1 MSGIG
6 QGCVKTAWAHSCR
19 GRLLHG
25 TASGDKLPAA
35 ELPGCRLVLQCA
47 TRGDLSDYT
56 FTHVTYARVAG
67 AACGV
72 AGSEVPTRG
81 LSFCTGFSGAL
92 ADALPQSSTIAGT
105 STNWQ

>member
-1 MSGIG
+1 MLAERQNVSSWPIPAVAGIY
-6 QGCVKTAWAHSCR
+6 TAR
-19 GRLLHG
+19 QL
-25 TASGDKLPAA
+25 SGDKLPAA